1 MTNCWIFDDIY
12 WKDIYHELKHLLP
25 NFKYPVKSNVDNPI
39 PFLPEIKNWDIII
52 LDNFFF
58 REWKEQP
65 LWDDFLWQYL
75 KLNYNC
81 KIICISNYWEKNI
94 QRFPQR
100 YKTYCK
106 WDIIWFVPTK
116 NWNEIAN
123 LILEYLEIEDLE
135 KTK

>member
-1 MTNCWIFDDIY
+1 MINCWIFDDIY
-12 WKDIYHELKHLLP
+12 WEDIYSELKEFLP
-25 NFKYPVKSNVDNPI
+25 ELSYPIKKNIENPI
-39 PFLPEIKNWDIII
+39 PYLPKIKNWDFII

-58 REWKEQP
+58 WEWREQP
-65 LWDDFLWQYL
+65 LWDNFLWQYL

-81 KIICISNYWEKNI
+81 KIICISNYGEKNI

-106 WDIIWFVPTK
+106 WDIIWFIPTK
-116 NWNEIAN
+116 SWREISN
-123 LILEYLEIEDLE
+123 LILNNLKIENLE